1 MKKTSLFIL
10 LLTLLFSMS
19 PAMSPVLRAER
30 IVDLKG
36 RQLRESPNPIVPR
49 WGLMPGIIKVSQ
61 PVLILRKTS
70 LAHARGTIL
79 LFPGGGYHALA
90 IRHEGELVSDF
101 LNKQGYDVAILEY
114 SIGSSLAIME
124 KALKDARKAWNL
136 LSKNGQEFGFQ
147 TKPIGVMGFSAGGH
161 LAARLVHTL
170 DGKHAPDFLILI
182 YPAYLDEHAGP
193 KGFDLAVTPPSD
205 SRTKVFV
212 LIGDQDKP
220 QWISGAKAYAQ
231 ACHEN
236 GQEVNF
242 YLLAKTGHGF
252 GMKPDRTGAAS
263 QWERLF
269 RNFLN
274 TSTPTFSR

>member
-1 MKKTSLFIL
+1 MTKKKTSLVL
-10 LLTLLFSMS
+10 LLSLLFSIS
-19 PAMSPVLRAER
+19 PALRAEG

-36 RQLRESPNPIVPR
+36 RQLQESPNLIVPR

-70 LAHARGTIL
+70 SSHPCGTIL

-114 SIGSSLAIME
+114 SIGSSLAVRD

-136 LSKNGQEFGFQ
+136 LRKHGKELGLQ
-147 TKPIGVMGFSAGGH
+147 TKPLGIMGFSAGGH
-161 LAARLVHTL
+161 LATRLTHIL
-170 DGKHAPDFLILI
+170 GRNHQPDFLALI

-205 SRTKVFV
+205 SQTKVFV

-220 QWISGAKAYAQ
+220 QWINGSKAYAL
-231 ACHEN
+231 ACRKN
-236 GQEVNF
+236 GQEVKF
-242 YLLAKTGHGF
+242 YLLPKTGHGF
-252 GMKPDRTGAAS
+252 GMKPDRTGPS
-263 QWERLF
+263 SRWEGDLKY
-269 RNFLN
+269 FLQ
-274 TSTPTFSR
+274 SK

>member
-1 MKKTSLFIL
+1 MTKKKTSLVL
-10 LLTLLFSMS
+10 LISILFSLS
-19 PAMSPVLRAER
+19 PDVRAER
-30 IVDLKG
+30 IIDLKG
-36 RQLRESPNPIVPR
+36 RQLQESPNPIVPR
-49 WGLMPGIIKVSQ
+49 WGLMPGIITVSQ

-70 LAHARGTIL
+70 SSHPRGTIL

-114 SIGSSLAIME
+114 SIGSSLLARN

-136 LSKNGQEFGFQ
+136 LSKHGEEFGLQ
-147 TKPIGVMGFSAGGH
+147 TKPMGVMGFSAGGH
-161 LAARLVHTL
+161 LATRLVHSL
-170 DGKHAPDFLILI
+170 DGKLAPDSLILI

-193 KGFDLAVTPPSD
+193 KGFDLAVTPPSEAR
-205 SRTKVFV
+205 SKVFV

-231 ACHEN
+231 ACREN
-236 GQEVNF
+236 GQKVNL
-242 YLLAKTGHGF
+242 YLLPKTGHGF

-263 QWERLF
+263 KWERLF
-269 RNFLN
+269 GNFLKTN
-274 TSTPTFSR
+274 TPTLSR

>member
-1 MKKTSLFIL
+1 MTKKKTSLVL
-10 LLTLLFSMS
+10 LLSLLFSIS
-19 PAMSPVLRAER
+19 PALRAEG

-36 RQLRESPNPIVPR
+36 RQLQESPNSIVPR

-70 LAHARGTIL
+70 SSHPCGTIL

-114 SIGSSLAIME
+114 SIGSSLAVRD

-136 LSKNGQEFGFQ
+136 LRKHGKELGLQ
-147 TKPIGVMGFSAGGH
+147 TKPLGIMGFSAGGH
-161 LAARLVHTL
+161 LATRLTHIL
-170 DGKHAPDFLILI
+170 GRNHQPDFLALI

-220 QWISGAKAYAQ
+220 QWISGAKAYAEG
-231 ACHEN
+231 CRKN
-236 GQEVNF
+236 GQEVKF
-242 YLLAKTGHGF
+242 YLLPKTGHGF
-252 GMKPDRTGAAS
+252 GMKPDRTGAS
-263 QWERLF
+263 SKWERLIG
-269 RNFLN
+269 NFLN
-274 TSTPTFSR
+274 TNTPTLSR